1 MRNCHEGY
9 SEGAVIR
16 EKGIKDKTV
25 MKNTLSLD
33 DAEIYAQEVQKS
45 TLQIEC
51 IENRIIP

>member
-1 MRNCHEGY
+1 MKGTVK
-9 SEGAVIR
+9 GAVIR

-25 MKNTLSLD
+25 MKSTLSLD

-51 IENRIIP
+51 TENRIIP